1 MEREQAERSGSRTS
15 SSSDT
20 DTDTVSEPELCCN
33 SEETES
39 ESEHLDTHSCGA
51 LLTLHTASLEQKGK
65 LESAN
70 DSKDEKMRN
79 DHECDEEEAEMVTG
93 DGRWETGLSSSAE
106 VCNLNCYDLLDE
118 RDLAGNGA
126 EVTDE
131 VTHMSDLSPF
141 SQTLFR

>member
-79 DHECDEEEAEMVTG
+79 DHECDEEEAEMVNSFYVFKRNSTLVWLNQFTQRF
-93 DGRWETGLSSSAE
+93 GRS
-106 VCNLNCYDLLDE
+106 
-118 RDLAGNGA
+118 
-126 EVTDE
+126 
-131 VTHMSDLSPF
+131 
-141 SQTLFR
+141 